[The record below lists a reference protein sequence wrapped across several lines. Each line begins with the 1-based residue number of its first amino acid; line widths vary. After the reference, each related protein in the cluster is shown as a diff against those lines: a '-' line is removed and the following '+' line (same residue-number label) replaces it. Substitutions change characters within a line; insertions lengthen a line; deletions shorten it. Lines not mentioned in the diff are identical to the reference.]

1 MSDAHAVPKPRA
13 CDDPRPWSPPQ
24 VELCLPEKGVDG
36 RQQLRREY
44 IIECESHCGS
54 APNSRKLLTLAADA
68 MQRAPPAQRC
78 ARALLLQAHR
88 LRKQVPRV
96 GAMLKDTDETPL
108 TDTLGNPGIPWPH
121 TPADLPRGLLSSS
134 AGVGG
139 LDLSL
144 GAEAVPLQ
152 WVNEVDNA
160 VPPPIMFVRQ
170 CIDVDVAPDW
180 RKNPARPCGTEV
192 TATSKTSRGGDRCAD
207 ATFPAGKPVGHCECN
222 WACLARCATE
232 KKCKCGAQCSRRAL
246 QRGGPFRLQ
255 VFRHKTKGWCLR
267 TLEYIPAKAF
277 VMEYVAERLTP
288 ARSAERLKDDP
299 NIETYIMDLEKHRG
313 NFSLDALAVR
323 NHAAFAAFACSSRLA
338 NLKKAK
344 VYSNLWDPC
353 GAHVGFFSTRDIE
366 PGEELMYLRE
376 DGNPNPGT
384 GRICGCGHRD
394 CAGYI

>member
-1 MSDAHAVPKPRA
+1 M
-13 CDDPRPWSPPQ
+13 
-24 VELCLPEKGVDG
+24 
-36 RQQLRREY
+36 LRSEY
-44 IIECESHCGS
+44 IEECESHCGA
-54 APNSRKLLTLAADA
+54 APNSQELLTLAAEA
-68 MQRAPPAQRC
+68 MQLAPPAERC

-96 GAMLKDTDETPL
+96 GEALKNTDETPL
-108 TDTLGNPGIPWPH
+108 TDSHGNPGIPWPD
-121 TPADLPRGLLSSS
+121 TRADLPRGLLSTT

-139 LDLSL
+139 HDLSL

-152 WVNEVDNA
+152 WVNEVDDA
-160 VPPPIMFVRQ
+160 VPPPIVFVRQ
-170 CIDVDVAPDW
+170 CIDVDVRQDW
-180 RKNPARPCGTEV
+180 IKKPARCCVTEV
-192 TATSKTSRGGDRCAD
+192 TATTRGGVDRCLS
-207 ATFPAGKPVGHCECN
+207 ATFPAAKPRDGGHCECN
-222 WACLARCATE
+222 WDCLARCARE
-232 KKCKCGAQCSRRAL
+232 KNCKCIAQCSNRAL
-246 QRGGPFRLQ
+246 QRGAPFRLQ
-255 VFRHKTKGWCLR
+255 VFRHETKGWCLR

-323 NHAAFAAFACSSRLA
+323 NHAAFAAFACSRMLA
-338 NLKKAK
+338 NLKKRK
-344 VYSNLWDPC
+344 VYSNVWDPN

-376 DGNPNPGT
+376 DENPNPGT